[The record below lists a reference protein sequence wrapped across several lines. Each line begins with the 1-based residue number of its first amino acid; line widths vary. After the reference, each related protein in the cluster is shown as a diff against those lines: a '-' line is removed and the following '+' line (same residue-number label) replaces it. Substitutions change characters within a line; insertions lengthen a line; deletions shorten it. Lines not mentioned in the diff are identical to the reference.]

1 MTADPPCQLLHEQW
15 LTATAAAVQVFVKI
29 TCSNG
34 TVGWGEASYGGRDR
48 AAGVAVE
55 EAARY
60 LLGTDPMELERH
72 MQHLY
77 RGPFRRGGPV
87 LMSASAG
94 IDMALCK
101 QPG

>member
-1 MTADPPCQLLHEQW
+1 
-15 LTATAAAVQVFVKI
+15 
-29 TCSNG
+29 
-34 TVGWGEASYGGRDR
+34 
-48 AAGVAVE
+48 VAVE